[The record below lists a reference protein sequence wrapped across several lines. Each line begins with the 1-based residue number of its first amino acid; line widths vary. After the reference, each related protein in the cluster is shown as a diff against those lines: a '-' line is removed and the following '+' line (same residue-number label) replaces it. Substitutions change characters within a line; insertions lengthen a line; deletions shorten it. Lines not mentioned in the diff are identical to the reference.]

1 MFTRALGP
9 ALAQSSKSVLLL
21 GPRQVG
27 KSTLIRTLAPT
38 LEINLAHEP
47 TYLAFARD
55 PFELE
60 ARLGGLPSRGS
71 QSIFIDEIQR
81 LPGLLNTIQ
90 TILDR
95 PGKSSFRFLLTGS
108 SARKL
113 RRGEANLLPG
123 RIHAYRLGP
132 IVSAEMD
139 HRLPTTQALSHGSLP
154 GILSEQRVKDRE
166 KTLSTYAAV
175 YLREE
180 VQAESLSRSLEG
192 FARFLT
198 AIGDWSGLHLD
209 LAKVAAAAQVPRQ
222 SAGRWFEV
230 LEDTLLIHRSAAFA
244 RSTTRRLVQHPKFY
258 FFDVGVL
265 NGLLGNFIP
274 SPDRIGRLF
283 EHLMYGQIVHSA
295 AAFDHAIRLSTYRTE
310 HGAEVDFVVER
321 GRDLFAIEAKA
332 SRTVGPADLRGL
344 TRFREYVGRRHRS
357 MVWYLGTEPKRI
369 GEVEVMPWQQ
379 GLQELGW

>member
-1 MFTRALGP
+1 MFTRL
-9 ALAQSSKSVLLL
+9 LATTLQRSSKSLLLL

-27 KSTLIRTLAPT
+27 KSTLIRTLAPD

-60 ARLGGLPSRGS
+60 ARLGALPSREK

-90 TILDR
+90 SLLDR
-95 PGKSSFRFLLTGS
+95 PRNAFRFLLTGS

-132 IVSAEMD
+132 IISAEMD
-139 HRLPTTQALSHGSLP
+139 HPVSTAKLLSHGSLP
-154 GILSEQRVKDRE
+154 GILSERTQEDRE

-198 AIGDWSGLHLD
+198 TIGDWSGLHLD
-209 LAKVAAAAQVPRQ
+209 LAKVAGAAQVPRQ

-230 LEDTLLIHRSAAFA
+230 LEDTLLIQRSDPFA
-244 RSTTRRLVQHPKFY
+244 KSATRRLVQHPKFF

-265 NGLLGNFIP
+265 NGLLGNFVA

-283 EHLMYGQIVHSA
+283 EHLVYGQIVHSA
-295 AAFDHAIRLSTYRTE
+295 AAFDQTVRVSTFRTE

-321 GRDLFAIEAKA
+321 GQELFAIEAKA
-332 SRTVGPADLRGL
+332 SRTVSPADLRGL
-344 TRFREYVGRRHRS
+344 ARFGDYVGRRHRP
-357 MVWYLGTEPKRI
+357 MVWYLGSEPKRI
-369 GEVEVMPWQQ
+369 NGIDVLPWQQ
-379 GLQELGW
+379 GLKALGW